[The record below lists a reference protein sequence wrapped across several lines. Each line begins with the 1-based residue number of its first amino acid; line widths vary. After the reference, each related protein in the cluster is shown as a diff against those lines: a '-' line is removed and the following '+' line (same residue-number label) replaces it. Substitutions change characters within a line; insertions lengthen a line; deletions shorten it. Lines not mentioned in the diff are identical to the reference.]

1 MSEYPLA
8 SLLTLRRYREDK
20 ALRRVAQAQATLKE
34 AEAAAQKAAE
44 ALKNWES
51 WAQEEKERRYAAL
64 LGHPTTIEGLETF
77 HRGLADLAAMTLTKK
92 EAVMSAQS
100 RVTEA
105 QKSLRDARQ
114 SASTARRNT
123 AKMQAHHDR
132 WQQVEKRASEHAED
146 LEFEDFQ
153 SGGPLTFRPDD

>member
-20 ALRRVAQAQATLKE
+20 ALRHVAQTQTTLKE
-34 AEAAAQKAAE
+34 AETAAQKAAE
-44 ALKNWES
+44 ALQSWES

-64 LGHPTTIEGLETF
+64 LGHPTSIEGLETF
-77 HRGLADLAAMTLTKK
+77 HQGLADLAAMTLAKK
-92 EAVMSAQS
+92 DAVTSAQA
-100 RVTEA
+100 RVSEA
-105 QKSLRDARQ
+105 RKSLQEARQ

-132 WQQVEKRASEHAED
+132 WQQTEKRAAEHAAD